1 MKKVLITTMLVIVF
15 ATALYGYS
23 QFLKK
28 GMISAVLLQEIDLKN
43 PPDPVL
49 AISTYEQ
56 NLPDG
61 KNLPK
66 GTRLIGKL
74 ASEENGYVIYF
85 NEIQSVDGKRYQ
97 FLAKSNLNLKE
108 SEGGKG
114 VSAKIGKTL
123 YQQTKTNVLGAIFN
137 NSNNIQTSR
146 NSILPR
152 GSILK
157 IEIN

>member
-1 MKKVLITTMLVIVF
+1 MKKLLFTTLVIALV
-15 ATALYGYS
+15 TILYGYT
-23 QFLKK
+23 QFQKK
-28 GMISAVLLQEIDLKN
+28 GVISVVLLQEIDFSN

-49 AISTYEQ
+49 AISTYDQ
-56 NLPDG
+56 NLPDN

-74 ASEENGYVIYF
+74 ANEENGYVIYF
-85 NEIQSVDGKRYQ
+85 NEIQTTDGTKSQ

-108 SEGGKG
+108 NEDSKG

-123 YQQTKTNVLGAIFN
+123 YKQTKTNVLGAIFN
-137 NSNNIQTSR
+137 SSNNIQASR